1 MLLVPLELNKRANVC
16 KGENVCTVSQQTISS
31 IAAGINHKQ
40 TLLAR
45 GGDTATTSNHDI
57 SKRRVSTLNVLH
69 QTSFLMVV
77 SISIV
82 AFSPLPSLTRY
93 LTESAKDSITTS
105 KSPQSQAIQILSILS
120 SISASIELFAS
131 PLVGVWIDRVGRKM
145 PSIILYCLVV
155 MCNALVVLI
164 PSIWSICISKVVNGV
179 VGGFLVI
186 ITNAIIADM
195 FANPSRDN
203 RLSGKDQMG
212 TIFGRQAAAVSLG
225 FLSGSLIG
233 GRLTEGGE
241 RLAYGCS
248 LLFSVLGLFNGAFRL
263 QESVDLSRDM
273 STSAEHPQSWDKETL
288 KKKLLEAPLSSVQLL
303 YHYGLKMRTL
313 ALLLIL
319 QSAPM
324 FMGDVFQ
331 LFAKEYWN
339 LTPSAFGSLVALFG
353 VLGIVSNLSLPL
365 LLHRLRLRNFSLL
378 AIASSFLFPV
388 TTLVTTGYK
397 PVLIAGCIGLY
408 SGCQKIGTSTA
419 MTSLA
424 SEIGVKQGQLQGE
437 KASMLA
443 LLRIGCPL
451 LYGALYLKGKEW
463 SLLTENGLVGNTFA
477 MTKAWIGTKLPFVL
491 NIILGIFAFAI
502 TWKNI

>member
-1 MLLVPLELNKRANVC
+1 M
-16 KGENVCTVSQQTISS
+16 CTDSKHTISS
-31 IAAGINHKQ
+31 IAYGKINKKQ
-40 TLLAR
+40 MLLAR
-45 GGDTATTSNHDI
+45 GGAAAATQNHDI
-57 SKRRVSTLNVLH
+57 SKRRASTLNVLH

-93 LTESAKDSITTS
+93 LTESAKGNSIVTN

-131 PLVGVWIDRVGRKM
+131 PLVGVWIDSLGRKM

-155 MCNALVVLI
+155 LSNALVVLF
-164 PSIWSICISKVVNGV
+164 PSVWSICISKVVNGV

-195 FANPSRDN
+195 FTG
-203 RLSGKDQMG
+203 LSKNKGLGGNDQMG
-212 TIFGRQAAAVSLG
+212 TIFGRQAAAVSMG

-248 LLFSVLGLFNGAFRL
+248 LLFSILGLFNGAFRL
-263 QESVDLSRDM
+263 QESVDLSKDM
-273 STSAEHPQSWDKETL
+273 NTNAEHPHSWDNETL
-288 KKKLLEAPLSSVQLL
+288 KQKVLEAPLSSVQLL
-303 YHYGLKMRTL
+303 FHYGSKMRTL

-339 LTPSAFGSLVALFG
+339 LAPSAFGSLVALFG

-365 LLHRLRLRNFSLL
+365 LLHKMGLRNFSLL

-388 TTLVTTGYK
+388 TTLVTSGYK
-397 PVLIAGCIGLY
+397 PVLIAGCVGLY

-451 LYGALYLKGKEW
+451 LYGMLYLKGKEW
-463 SLLTENGLVGNTFA
+463 SLLAENDLVDNAFA
-477 MTKAWIGTKLPFVL
+477 LTKTWIGTKLPFVL
-491 NIILGIFAFAI
+491 NIIIGIAAFII